1 MQVWT
6 LGLWLVLTP
15 LVRAADG
22 DVVLLDGIAAVVGE
36 RLVFHT
42 DVQMERELS
51 AFEPCPLQVLVD
63 RRRADP
69 LQAAVDFAMVRGLAG
84 TVGVYQPRSE
94 QVSERLE
101 AMFEAATSPV
111 WEAFV
116 RRHDLEGLEIYA
128 LAYNRLVVERYVQ
141 RNFVGV
147 SAPGLPAEQG
157 LEAYVRWI
165 DSLRARGTIRLVLR

>member
-6 LGLWLVLTP
+6 LGLWWRLAEP
-15 LVRAADG
+15 ARAADG

-36 RLVFHT
+36 RLVFRT
-42 DVQMERELS
+42 DVEMEREFL

-69 LQAAVDFAMVRGLAG
+69 LQAAVDFAMIRGLAG

-101 AMFEAATSPV
+101 AMFQAATSPV
-111 WEAFV
+111 WEAFL
-116 RRHDLEGLEIYA
+116 RRHDLEGVEIYA

-141 RNFVGV
+141 RNFLGG
-147 SAPGLPAEQG
+147 SAPGLPADQG
-157 LEAYVRWI
+157 LEAYVKWI
-165 DSLRARGTIRLVLR
+165 DALRARGTLRLVQQ